1 MSIQFPFLAI
11 KRESKIFF
19 FPLSSHT
26 TKCSDIRF
34 RGTGMIWGGVR
45 PEGADP
51 INTTHPTF
59 SRHVKFMNF
68 YPFADIETI
77 TLRLRLFIQLYTFE
91 QVGIILKS
99 WYNKIDSCD
108 YKYTSLY
115 SFIMD

>member
-1 MSIQFPFLAI
+1 
-11 KRESKIFF
+11 
-19 FPLSSHT
+19 
-26 TKCSDIRF
+26 
-34 RGTGMIWGGVR
+34 MIWGGVR

-91 QVGIILKS
+91 QVGIIPSLGT
-99 WYNKIDSCD
+99 I
-108 YKYTSLY
+108 KYIVAFQY
-115 SFIMD
+115 I